1 MLIHAPG
8 VSPSQ
13 PSPDTILKAD
23 LYGTAVALERGAGPG
38 AAVRRHM
45 RRYVLG
51 CGTLPRAP
59 GCTQRCGRGLICM
72 SQELAGHCVLVVEDE
87 FFLASEIE
95 NALTRAGSD
104 VIGPIPDALSAMN
117 LVLADGFD
125 LAVLDINLGGD
136 LVFPIAD
143 ALVEQGV
150 PFLFASAY
158 PGSDI
163 PAPHKE
169 RPVIAHPNHASELI
183 SGLLD
188 LVRQNKG

>member
-1 MLIHAPG
+1 
-8 VSPSQ
+8 
-13 PSPDTILKAD
+13 
-23 LYGTAVALERGAGPG
+23 
-38 AAVRRHM
+38 
-45 RRYVLG
+45 
-51 CGTLPRAP
+51 
-59 GCTQRCGRGLICM
+59 M

-87 FFLASEIE
+87 FFFASEIE

-117 LVLADGFD
+117 QVLADGFD

-158 PGSDI
+158 PGSGI

-169 RPVIAHPNHASELI
+169 RPVIAHPNHACELI

-188 LVRQNKG
+188 LLVNVGKCIKARLVRISGMCRTWRQWVESTRAGIGPLSRLQ